1 MATDAQTRFHD
12 EWLGFAQ
19 PYEGLVFSVPVLA
32 DAQITPQ
39 VGADLTARFRRALVT
54 PDEDSPGHFGDL
66 QAFFADFLGYD
77 RPGALVPRSELPT
90 ALHFYAQEGG
100 QDLRPSFAI
109 ARTLPEPGK
118 DDLFGSF
125 GDEPTPREPIASGS
139 GDSPWLALVW
149 DVRDDAGKQALGLN
163 LDKPE
168 EQTGPWRYPPT
179 AKFERLLRAVG
190 VPIGLLCNGRD
201 LRLVYAPAGESIAH
215 LTFRGEFLQRPD
227 GRSLLAAFELLLGAT
242 RTYEASAE
250 FTLEGLLKESRS
262 RQADVTKELA
272 GQVFEAVE
280 LLLSGFEAAANR
292 DSSSGR
298 HDSLRA
304 ALEEPHDHAYQ
315 GVLSVV
321 LRLVFLLYAEDQ
333 GLLPVQNDTYARHL
347 SVKGLYDELMED
359 AGQHP
364 ESMHHRFGAYGRLLS
379 LFRSVFFG
387 VRHGDLQ
394 LPPRRGRLFDPN
406 SFPFLEGRLPDSTA
420 PHILPEERAA
430 TKPPSVDDGTVYEVL
445 HRLIFFQGQRLSY
458 ASLDVEQLG
467 SVYESL
473 MGYHVLRTVEPAV
486 RLGKKL
492 LWVELKTLRAE
503 TASDRKKL
511 LKEEAGLSDAQVTR
525 VEGLLKEH
533 AGNDTLAEALNEL
546 SPGKKKQRHRH
557 RAGIGRLVLQPGEE
571 RRRSGSHYTPRSLTE
586 GIVRR
591 TLEPLLCCLGE
602 TPTEAQILSLKI
614 CDPAMGSGA
623 FLVEVVRQ
631 LGAKLVDIWTREGQ
645 LAAVTEKYENP
656 HLHAQ
661 RLVAQQCVYGV
672 DKNAAAVELA
682 KLSLW
687 LVTLSADLPF
697 TFVDHAL
704 RHGDSLVGLDLEQIA
719 SFHWKPTEQVPLL
732 HQLLEDALDE
742 ALEHRAELLELA
754 KDDSPRSQEERRRLL
769 DHAEQALDRVR
780 TIADVCIGAFFAE
793 STDKA
798 RNAERVQRMDL
809 VERWLNGDK
818 SVEPELRELA
828 LETRERLSP
837 FHWMLEFPEVFYEER
852 PDPLDECRVDSAAM
866 MDGFV
871 GNPPFMGGK
880 TISTNHG
887 DSYSEWLQ
895 SLHSAG
901 KNGDLSAHFFRRTG
915 SLLGRHGTIGLV
927 ATNTI
932 GQGDTRQAGLQQM
945 CHHGFAIHAAQVDVP
960 WPGEAAVTVSVVHVA
975 RGRPTVVVE
984 SELNGVRVQA
994 INSRLRPKPERPDPS
1009 SLRSNEGTAYVGSYV
1024 LGMGFVLAPEE
1035 REQLLAADRRNSECI
1050 FPYLGGEDINSSPT
1064 QDYDRY
1070 VISFGRMSLEEASRW
1085 PKLMER
1091 IRSTVKPERDKVRR
1105 EAHRKH
1111 WWHYADK
1118 RPELYAAIAPLSR
1131 CLVTA
1136 RVTKHLCFSFQPTD
1150 RILNEKLY
1158 VFPFESLAPFSVLQS
1173 RIHGSWTWMLSST
1186 LKTDLNYSAS
1196 DCFETFAFPEP
1207 DPRAVIPELEA
1218 IGEKLYDTRAKYMV
1232 DTDQGLT
1239 KTYNA
1244 LKDPNCADERIL
1256 ALRELH
1262 EEMDRAVL
1270 RAYPRLPQ
1278 EGADSNGTTS
1288 IATTAINGEVIGWSD
1303 IPVPPF
1309 CIVTDEDWAALQAF
1323 EDEVID
1329 RLFVLNELRAKEEAG
1344 HANGAS
1350 KRKKKKGPTR
1360 PPKKPKQPRAPDGG
1374 EQDDL
1379 F

>member
-1 MATDAQTRFHD
+1 
-12 EWLGFAQ
+12 
-19 PYEGLVFSVPVLA
+19 
-32 DAQITPQ
+32 
-39 VGADLTARFRRALVT
+39 
-54 PDEDSPGHFGDL
+54 
-66 QAFFADFLGYD
+66 
-77 RPGALVPRSELPT
+77 
-90 ALHFYAQEGG
+90 
-100 QDLRPSFAI
+100 
-109 ARTLPEPGK
+109 
-118 DDLFGSF
+118 
-125 GDEPTPREPIASGS
+125 
-139 GDSPWLALVW
+139 
-149 DVRDDAGKQALGLN
+149 
-163 LDKPE
+163 
-168 EQTGPWRYPPT
+168 
-179 AKFERLLRAVG
+179 
-190 VPIGLLCNGRD
+190 
-201 LRLVYAPAGESIAH
+201 
-215 LTFRGEFLQRPD
+215 
-227 GRSLLAAFELLLGAT
+227 
-242 RTYEASAE
+242 
-250 FTLEGLLKESRS
+250 
-262 RQADVTKELA
+262 
-272 GQVFEAVE
+272 
-280 LLLSGFEAAANR
+280 
-292 DSSSGR
+292 
-298 HDSLRA
+298 
-304 ALEEPHDHAYQ
+304 
-315 GVLSVV
+315 VLSVV

-347 SVKGLYDELMED
+347 SVKGLYDELVED

-503 TASDRKKL
+503 AASDRKKL

-525 VEGLLKEH
+525 VEGLLNEH
-533 AGNDTLAEALNEL
+533 AGNDALAEALNEL

-557 RAGIGRLVLQPGEE
+557 RVGVGRLVLQPGEE

-591 TLEPLLCCLGE
+591 TLEPLLRCLGE

-732 HQLLEDALDE
+732 RQVLEDALDE

-769 DHAEQALDRVR
+769 DHADQALDRVR

-798 RNAERVQRMDL
+798 RNAERVRRMDL
-809 VERWLNGDK
+809 VERWLNGDGA
-818 SVEPELRELA
+818 VEPELRGLA

-837 FHWMLEFPEVFYEER
+837 FHWMLEFPEVFYQER
-852 PDPLDECRVDSAAM
+852 PDPLDEGRVDGAAM
-866 MDGFV
+866 MDAFV
-871 GNPPFMGGK
+871 GNPPFMGKNG
-880 TISTNHG
+880 IIALGGSV
-887 DSYSEWLQ
+887 YLPWLQ
-895 SLHSAG
+895 SVHSGAHG
-901 KNGDLSAHFFRRTG
+901 NADVSAHFFRRTAN
-915 SLLGRHGTIGLV
+915 LLGGNGTVGLI

-932 GQGDTRQAGLQQM
+932 GQGDTRSTGLQQL
-945 CHHGFAIHAAQVDVP
+945 CRNGFVIYSATTNMP
-960 WPGEAAVTVSVVHVA
+960 WPGEAAVTVSVVHVTT
-975 RGRPTVVVE
+975 GRP
-984 SELNGVRVQA
+984 LKFVRIDLDGHAVA
-994 INSRLRPKPERPDPS
+994 SVNSRLRPKPERPDPTILS
-1009 SLRSNEGTAYVGSYV
+1009 ANSGAAYVGTYV
-1024 LGMGFVLAPEE
+1024 LGMGFTLTPAE
-1035 REQLLAADRRNSECI
+1035 REELGSKNPKNKERI
-1050 FPYLGGEDINSSPT
+1050 FPYLGGDEVNSSST
-1064 QDYDRY
+1064 QEHDRY
-1070 VISFGRMSLEEASRW
+1070 VISFGQMSLEDSGAW
-1085 PKLMER
+1085 PDLLNIVRTK
-1091 IRSTVKPERDKVRR
+1091 VKPERDRQNQNTADGRDYKARWWQHAKLR
-1105 EAHRKH
+1105 ES
-1111 WWHYADK
+1111 
-1118 RPELYAAIAPLSR
+1118 LYAAIAPLSR

-1136 RVTKHLCFSFQPTD
+1136 RVSKHLMVCFQPSD
-1150 RILNEKLY
+1150 RIFSEQLY
-1158 VFPFESLAPFSVLQS
+1158 VFPLEAHAPFAILQS
-1173 RIHGSWTWMLSST
+1173 RIHEFWARLLSSSM
-1186 LKTDLNYSAS
+1186 KTDLRYAAS
-1196 DCFETFAFPEP
+1196 DCFETFPFPKP
-1207 DPRAVIPELEA
+1207 DPSTVIPELEA
-1218 IGEKLYDTRAKYMV
+1218 IGEKLYEARAKYML

-1244 LKDPNCADERIL
+1244 LKDSNCADERIL

-1262 EEMDRAVL
+1262 EDMDRAVL

-1278 EGADSNGTTS
+1278 EGADSHGTPSPATATNG
-1288 IATTAINGEVIGWSD
+1288 VIGWSD

-1309 CIVTDEDWAALQAF
+1309 CIATDEDKSALQAF

-1344 HANGAS
+1344 HANGAG
-1350 KRKKKKGPTR
+1350 KRKKKKAPTR
-1360 PPKKPKQPRAPDGG
+1360 APKKPKQPRAPDGG